1 MNGIKI
7 VLLITPTLLMQCW
20 GFSQVWLPVG
30 VGIGCNPSEYVWDL
44 SQTNYGD
51 SLLIA
56 GTIATD
62 GNCNTANAAIF
73 WNGSQYASI
82 ATNNGSN
89 ISTLAFEYNHRM
101 YASGVF
107 AGIFDSHFQVVAEG
121 DWQTVPG
128 GFSGSA
134 NDILIR
140 DSLVYLAG
148 AFSGTVNGLVCTF
161 DGEVLQDYYTGPPCN
176 DITMSLAFYQDT
188 LFIAGGFTSEVS
200 AEAQSG
206 YNKCCKIVNGQ
217 LEKVSQGFLT
227 SGFSWSVK
235 EFQDKLYIGGYLRT
249 VNGDA
254 HHTLYYYE
262 NGQLHTLA
270 DEPDDL
276 VTGMVVH
283 GDGLYV
289 CGDFHSIGDM
299 PCEHVARWDGET
311 WTCLCNDEFTY
322 SQGACDAQCIK
333 DIEVWKD
340 TLYIGGYFTH
350 IGDTEAKR
358 IAKLDMNLSEAFPVH
373 LTENK
378 SWWPELFI
386 QPNPARNRTTIR
398 FSLPPDFSIPDHSQW
413 VMIDLQGRE
422 IMREDLSRSAI
433 QSGDIPLDLSSIAPG
448 IYQIH
453 WIMDSVW
460 LDSVKVV
467 VE

>member
-1 MNGIKI
+1 M
-7 VLLITPTLLMQCW
+7 LLMRHW
-20 GFSQVWLPVG
+20 GYSQQWLPVG
-30 VGIGCNPSEYVWDL
+30 PGIGCGSDYVWDINL
-44 SQTNYGD
+44 NADSTELLVAGAIWTN
-51 SLLIA
+51 
-56 GTIATD
+56 
-62 GNCNTANAAIF
+62 GNCDSARAVLTWDGQYFTAP
-73 WNGSQYASI
+73 GGYTPGVQ
-82 ATNNGSN
+82 GL
-89 ISTLAFEYNHRM
+89 LAFEYHSILFS
-101 YASGVF
+101 SGPMVSQF
-107 AGIFDSHFQVVAEG
+107 SGFNKIEEG
-121 DWQTVPG
+121 QWQTVPG

-398 FSLPPDFSIPDHSQW
+398 FTLPPDFSIPDHSQW

-422 IMREDLSRSAI
+422 IMRQDLSRSAI

>member
-1 MNGIKI
+1 M
-7 VLLITPTLLMQCW
+7 LLMRHW
-20 GFSQVWLPVG
+20 GYSQQWLPVG
-30 VGIGCNPSEYVWDL
+30 PGIGCGDGEYVWDL
-44 SQTNYGD
+44 SHSEFGD

-56 GTIATD
+56 GRIASD
-62 GNCNTANAAIF
+62 GSCEEMRAAIV
-73 WNGSQYASI
+73 WSGSEFYPLGNI
-82 ATNNGSN
+82 FGGTESN
-89 ISTLAFEYNHRM
+89 LVFQHH
-101 YASGVF
+101 GVF
-107 AGIFDSHFQVVAEG
+107 YSSGHVISSEPEG
-121 DWQTVPG
+121 LNYIESGQWLTFPG
-128 GFSGSA
+128 SFGGGAKDF
-134 NDILIR
+134 LIR

-289 CGDFHSIGDM
+289 CGDFHTIGDM
-299 PCEHVARWDGET
+299 PCEHVARWDGEA

-350 IGDTEAKR
+350 IADTEAKR

-373 LTENK
+373 VTENK

-422 IMREDLSRSAI
+422 IMRQDLSRSAI